1 MYQLALITN
10 PSDCPYI
17 QAFINDLPKKP
28 YCTNGKGFCYPRAKH
43 QAIKYSYIQ
52 PNHPAVIQWLVFDLD
67 YDQALFAYFDNN
79 VIRPQLIIK
88 NPENGHAHYCYRL
101 SEKVGLWGNSSVR
114 AIKYLDAVYNALK
127 RKLEADLSY
136 SGNLVKNPTQKEWQT
151 YSTGAKHS
159 YTLDELANHLDLET
173 TTTDSFQA
181 NDDEYYFGRNHE
193 IFERTRLQT
202 YPIAQQYSYEGLYR
216 VVLAIAEDE
225 NSKFDNPL
233 PHNELT
239 HIARSITRFC
249 KSARFGRYSEQ
260 SNARFSKLQAYRATK
275 ANEKGV
281 NSKGGVARSAK
292 YADKRAMAMEM
303 RLKGLS
309 IRKIAECLGVS
320 KTSVQAWLK
329 QRDGFKKVY
338 QVPANQIIAP

>member
-10 PSDCPYI
+10 PSDCPHI

-151 YSTGAKHS
+151 YSTGAKYS

-173 TTTDSFQA
+173 TTIDSFQA

-225 NSKFDNPL
+225 NSRFNNPL

-249 KSARFGRYSEQ
+249 KSSRFGAYSEAFI
-260 SNARFSKLQAYRATK
+260 ARQRQEGRRGAMK
-275 ANEKGV
+275 ANAQSQAC
-281 NSKGGVARSAK
+281 SKGGVARSAK

-303 RLKGLS
+303 RLKGV
-309 IRKIAECLGVS
+309 KNVDIAKKLGVS
-320 KTSVQAWLK
+320 DRTLRNWGIKSRW
-329 QRDGFKKVY
+329 KKAK
-338 QVPANQIIAP
+338 VPANQIIAR